1 MNVYILDTN
10 ILTLIFKFPK
20 QYPHLL
26 ERIQQTPFEHLWISV
41 ISIDE
46 AIRGAYR
53 LMHQERR
60 PFACFKLLTWIVTC
74 YGQHQILTYDEGDA
88 KIFDGLSAA
97 INRAVQ
103 QPDRKIAATAIKHN
117 HTVITQNLQH
127 FKLTGC
133 RCEDWT
139 VIV

>member
-1 MNVYILDTN
+1 MYILDTN
-10 ILTLIFKFPK
+10 ILTLIFKYPR

-26 ERIQQTPFEHLWISV
+26 ERIKQTPYEHLWISV

-60 PFACFKLLTWIVTC
+60 PFDCFKLLTWIVTC
-74 YGQHQILTYDEGDA
+74 YGQYQILTYDEDDA
-88 KIFDGLSAA
+88 KIFDLFSKE

-103 QPDRKIAATAIKHN
+103 QSDRKIAATAIRHN
-117 HTVITQNLQH
+117 HTVITRNLQD

-133 RCEDWT
+133 ECEDWAA
-139 VIV
+139 